1 MMTATVDDRVDAL
14 LAELGC
20 RVTGPRRR
28 VARLLAGKQ
37 GSFSAEAVNEEL
49 PDVGRA
55 TVYRTLKLLS
65 DAGVLCKTMLPD
77 GSPRYAF
84 DHSWHHH
91 HLICS
96 SCETVEEF
104 RSPALERLFCEMA
117 DEIPG
122 RVLGHRVELY
132 VTCLRCLPHE
142 APAAGRSAT
151 FLGA

>member
-1 MMTATVDDRVDAL
+1 MMATSVDDRVDAL
-14 LAELGC
+14 LAKLGR

-65 DAGVLCKTMLPD
+65 DAGVLCKAMLPD
-77 GSPRYAF
+77 GSPRYSI

-91 HLICS
+91 HLICP
-96 SCETVEEF
+96 SCETVQEF
-104 RSPALERLFCEMA
+104 RSVELERLLCELGA
-117 DEIPG
+117 EIPG
-122 RVLGHRVELY
+122 RVLGHQVDFY
-132 VTCLRCLPHE
+132 VNCLGCLQDERAAE
-142 APAAGRSAT
+142 AH
-151 FLGA
+151 